1 MGETIGIFIAAGLTL
16 CVYSFLYKDNPF
28 YKFAEHLFVGV
39 AAGYT
44 IVIAWHQTIIRM
56 IWLPV
61 KTGGFTEI
69 ILVII
74 PTLIGLLMFS
84 RFVPKHR
91 WLIRWPLAFM
101 IGTGAGASIPLTMQ
115 SYIFKQSEATLQP
128 FVDAGSLSFVVAVN
142 SIIIALGVLCV
153 LIYFFFSVEHKGP
166 VGVASKVGIFFLM
179 VSFGAAFG
187 YTVMARISL
196 LIGRVYFLLHDW
208 LHITS

>member
-16 CVYSFLYKDNPF
+16 CIYSFLYKDNPF

-44 IVIAWHQTIIRM
+44 IVIAWHQTIMRL
-56 IWLPV
+56 IWVPM
-61 KTGGFTEI
+61 KTGGSSDRIF
-69 ILVII
+69 VII
-74 PTLIGLLMFS
+74 PTAIGCLMFS
-84 RFVPKHR
+84 RFIPKHR

-101 IGTGAGASIPLTMQ
+101 IGVGAGVAIPLTMQ
-115 SYIFKQSEATLQP
+115 SIIFRQSEATLQQFADIGNLQP
-128 FVDAGSLSFVVAVN
+128 AAIIN
-142 SIIIALGVLCV
+142 AIIIAIGVLCV

-166 VGVASKVGIFFLM
+166 VGVVSKVGTLFLM

-196 LIGRVYFLLHDW
+196 LIGRIYFLLHDW
-208 LHITS
+208 LSIV

>member
-44 IVIAWHQTIIRM
+44 IVIAWHQTILRL
-56 IWLPV
+56 IWTPM
-61 KTGGFTEI
+61 KTGDPGSI
-69 ILVII
+69 VSVII
-74 PTLIGLLMFS
+74 PTAIGLLMFG
-84 RFVPKHR
+84 RFVPKQR

-115 SYIFKQSEATLQP
+115 SLIFKQSEATLQP
-128 FVDAGSLSFVVAVN
+128 FANAGSWQVVTAVN
-142 SIIIALGVLCV
+142 SVIIAIGVLCV

-208 LHITS
+208 LHLAS

>member
-16 CVYSFLYKDNPF
+16 CIYSFLYKDNPF

-44 IVIAWHQTIIRM
+44 IVVAWHLTIKPYILDPM
-56 IWLPV
+56 
-61 KTGGFTEI
+61 KTGDFSTRVF
-69 ILVII
+69 VII

-84 RFVPKHR
+84 RFVPKYR
-91 WLIRWPLAFM
+91 WLIRWPMAFM
-101 IGTGAGASIPLTMQ
+101 IGFGAGAAIPRSMRSL
-115 SYIFKQSEATLQP
+115 IFKQSEATLQP
-128 FVDAGSLSFVVAVN
+128 FTDAGSLQTAVLIN
-142 SIIIALGVLCV
+142 SIIIVIGVLCV
-153 LIYFFFSVEHKGP
+153 LIYFFFSVEHKGT
-166 VGVASKVGIFFLM
+166 VGVVSKVGIFFLM

-208 LHITS
+208 LDIV

>member
-1 MGETIGIFIAAGLTL
+1 MGETIGIFVAAGLTL

-44 IVIAWHQTIIRM
+44 IVIAWHQTIMRL
-56 IWLPV
+56 IWLPLN
-61 KTGGFTEI
+61 TGDTGARI
-69 ILVII
+69 SVII
-74 PTLIGLLMFS
+74 PTAIGLLMFS
-84 RFVPKHR
+84 RFVPKQR

-115 SYIFKQSEATLQP
+115 SLIFRQSEATLQP
-128 FVDAGSLSFVVAVN
+128 FSDAGSMQFVTAVN
-142 SIIIALGVLCV
+142 SIIIAIGVLCV
-153 LIYFFFSVEHKGP
+153 LIYFFFSVEHRGP

-208 LHITS
+208 LHLAG